1 MAGSLRSPPFEF
13 VISSGSIAAGA
24 TLTYDWENTNNE
36 AAFFSPFNTLL
47 ISNFSGQR
55 LKVTYAGGHFVIV
68 RPNSSMVIEQYGIRS
83 VNIQN
88 MDALNANDDIIEIIA
103 QREVTAKHIDLSRLT
118 GIPLSDVIN
127 GVGW

>member
-1 MAGSLRSPPFEF
+1 MGSLRSPPFEY
-13 VISSGSIAAGA
+13 VVSSGSIAAGA
-24 TLTYDWENTNNE
+24 TLTYDWENTNSE

-47 ISNFSGQR
+47 VSNFSGQR
-55 LKVTYAGGHFVIV
+55 LRITYAGGHFVIV

-88 MDALNANDDIIEIIA
+88 LDALNANDDIIEIIV
-103 QREVTAKHIDLSRLT
+103 QREVTSKHVDLAMLT
-118 GIPLSDVIN
+118 GLPLKDVID